1 MNEAEYNRKMKGI
14 ERDIDRIRSQIET
27 LIGKKQ
33 EAYSRRHNLVMDG
46 WGE

>member
-14 ERDIDRIRSQIET
+14 ERDIDRIRSQIDALE
-27 LIGKKQ
+27 GKKQ
-33 EAYSRRHNLVMDG
+33 EVYARRRDLVMDG